1 MTLYVKLLIAVAV
14 FGLIGFFVYDYNNTK
29 KEAAK
34 LSVAV
39 ESQQRMIENQFDTI
53 LAIEDAL
60 DEITKSKETIREK
73 QQVRQASTKEKVTK
87 LTESTPDMFE
97 KNLNE
102 SFQEILK

>member
-1 MTLYVKLLIAVAV
+1 MTLYVKLLVAGIV

-60 DEITKSKETIREK
+60 DEIKKSKETIREK

-87 LTESTPDMFE
+87 LMESTPDMFE